1 MSFWHVTKWVGLVIM
16 VLVLAVTLARLFS
29 GPEDAWVRD
38 ASGKW
43 VAHGHP
49 AGPPPAEDYRPP
61 ATERV
66 LPLVVLV
73 IAVAGL
79 AAALLLS
86 GRAPASR
93 EGLERN
99 LRFYGALSLVSG
111 ALAVATAAALAATL
125 AQGFCCGPGAEP
137 LSNQSLFVIL
147 TAAGFAALLGLL
159 ALHAQVTKKVLEAH
173 YDLKRTAALL
183 QDTVERLAESLPKPT
198 PP

>member
-1 MSFWHVTKWVGLVIM
+1 MTFWHVAKWVGLVVM
-16 VLVLAVTLARLFS
+16 VFVLAVTLARLFS
-29 GPEDAWVRD
+29 GPEDTWIRD
-38 ASGKW
+38 ASGEW

-49 AGPPPAEDYRPP
+49 AGPPPPEDYRPP
-61 ATERV
+61 ATERFIPWFV
-66 LPLVVLV
+66 L
-73 IAVAGL
+73 AVAAVSL

-111 ALAVATAAALAATL
+111 ALAVATAAGLVATL
-125 AQGFCCGPGAEP
+125 AQAFFCGPGAEP
-137 LSNQSLFVIL
+137 LPNQSLFLIL
-147 TAAGFAALLGLL
+147 TVAGFAALLGLL

-198 PP
+198 AP